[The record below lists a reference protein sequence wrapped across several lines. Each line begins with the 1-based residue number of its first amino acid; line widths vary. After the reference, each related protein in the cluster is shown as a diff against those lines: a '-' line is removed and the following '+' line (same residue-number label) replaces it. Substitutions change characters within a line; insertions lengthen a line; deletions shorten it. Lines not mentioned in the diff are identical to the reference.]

1 MHLIIS
7 DLTLSSRQRLRQTW
21 PSQLLDIWSGT
32 TCWQIPKCRPGPTW
46 SFWESILPD
55 WNAVRSCPLSNTL
68 LSQLWCAMIYA
79 STNGHMDTWPPS
91 YQKTKTFFV
100 LSSVENDS
108 WLYAVQRWGPNTS
121 TGMEFLVAG
130 TLDRDTR
137 TLFFFRCGTES
148 DSGCLQSKIFR
159 YLLLLYMCLC
169 CSVAT
174 TFGNEWKIFCFITL
188 DATWDGYADIAM
200 RQEGTLTG
208 EHLPNKAV
216 QLFSIG
222 AFPFFVWHIIWNSL
236 KLFPILSFPILSH
249 DTPEDWEDHVEIA
262 CHKVTD
268 LHRSNPARTQATE
281 NIPQTG
287 EGVQGG
293 HAADGNPDSVK
304 VASQALVGWKFLQLM
319 FFGCGFYW
327 WYPYGTDLVLAR
339 TVAQVP
345 TLFAMPKRR
354 LRKQRMAVFL

>member
-1 MHLIIS
+1 MTAKL
-7 DLTLSSRQRLRQTW
+7 
-21 PSQLLDIWSGT
+21 
-32 TCWQIPKCRPGPTW
+32 PKNENLFR
-46 SFWESILPD
+46 
-55 WNAVRSCPLSNTL
+55 
-68 LSQLWCAMIYA
+68 
-79 STNGHMDTWPPS
+79 
-91 YQKTKTFFV
+91 

-108 WLYAVQRWGPNTS
+108 WLYAIQVYQSAVQHWGPNTS

-137 TLFFFRCGTES
+137 TLFFFRCGTEN
-148 DSGCLQSKIFR
+148 DSGCLQSKRFR
-159 YLLLLYMCLC
+159 YLIVYVLCGVLLLRLLAMSRRCLRC
-169 CSVAT
+169 
-174 TFGNEWKIFCFITL
+174 ITL

-208 EHLPNKAV
+208 EHLPNKAI

-222 AFPFFVWHIIWNSL
+222 ALPFFVWHIIWNSL

-249 DTPEDWEDHVEIA
+249 DTAEDWEDHVEIA

-268 LHRSNPARTQATE
+268 LHGSNPARTQATE

-287 EGVQGG
+287 DGVQGG
-293 HAADGNPDSVK
+293 HAADGNPDSIK
-304 VASQALVGWKFLQLM
+304 VASQALVGWKFSSVDV

-327 WYPYGTDLVLAR
+327 WYPYWFCPGTNP
-339 TVAQVP
+339 VAQVP

>member
-1 MHLIIS
+1 
-7 DLTLSSRQRLRQTW
+7 
-21 PSQLLDIWSGT
+21 
-32 TCWQIPKCRPGPTW
+32 
-46 SFWESILPD
+46 
-55 WNAVRSCPLSNTL
+55 
-68 LSQLWCAMIYA
+68 
-79 STNGHMDTWPPS
+79 
-91 YQKTKTFFV
+91 
-100 LSSVENDS
+100 
-108 WLYAVQRWGPNTS
+108 
-121 TGMEFLVAG
+121 
-130 TLDRDTR
+130 
-137 TLFFFRCGTES
+137 
-148 DSGCLQSKIFR
+148 
-159 YLLLLYMCLC
+159 
-169 CSVAT
+169 
-174 TFGNEWKIFCFITL
+174 
-188 DATWDGYADIAM
+188 M

-236 KLFPILSFPILSH
+236 KLFPILSFPILLH

-268 LHRSNPARTQATE
+268 LPARTQATE

-287 EGVQGG
+287 DGVQGG

-319 FFGCGFYW
+319 FF
-327 WYPYGTDLVLAR
+327 LVVDFIGHIIISILILSWHR

-354 LRKQRMAVFL
+354 LRKQRMAIFL